1 MKKLILAAAILVSG
15 LAFNNSA
22 EAQVRVNVNIGSQP
36 DWGPAGYDYVNYYY
50 LPDIDTYYSVP
61 THEYIY
67 FNNNR
72 WVRSAS
78 LPARYRNYNVYN
90 NYKVV
95 VNDRN
100 PWERA
105 DVYRSRYAGF
115 RNRHDQVIIRNS
127 RNVRY
132 TDRGRTVVI
141 KEKDNRGRGND
152 RWNRDW
158 NRDWNRSRGR

>member
-15 LAFNNSA
+15 LAVQNSV

-36 DWGPAGYDYVNYYY
+36 DWGPAGYDYANYYY

-61 THEYIY
+61 THEYVY
-67 FNNNR
+67 LNNNR
-72 WVRSAS
+72 WVRSSS

-95 VNDRN
+95 INDRN

-105 DVYRSRYAGF
+105 DIYRSRYAGY
-115 RNRHDQVIIRNS
+115 RNRHDQVIIRDN

-132 TDRGRTVVI
+132 TDRSRNVII
-141 KEKDNRGRGND
+141 KEKDNRGRDNNRWD
-152 RWNRDW
+152 RDRNWG
-158 NRDWNRSRGR
+158 RGR